1 MTLLVNTVIWA
12 GLAVLVMYTA
22 AVLYMYL
29 RQRALLYAPSL
40 ERPDPAACGVGDMQV
55 VTLRTDDG
63 LALNAWW
70 LPPAHAEAPVALYCH
85 GNAGSMADCAFKVA
99 AYRAS
104 GMGVLLFDYRGY
116 GGNAGRPT
124 EQGLYADARSAR
136 RFLLEEQGVTED
148 RLVIH
153 GESLG
158 SGVATQL
165 ALEHPPA
172 ALVLEAAFISIPA
185 VGKLQYPWLPVHR
198 LTKDRYESLAKIGR
212 IQAPV
217 LVVHGEDDDLVPV
230 DFGRRL
236 HAAAREPKELVL
248 LPGAG
253 HADLFD
259 FGAGERITGWVA
271 ETVEGAL
278 RARGQP
284 RTPPGTEASGV
295 VQG

>member
-1 MTLLVNTVIWA
+1 MTLLVNVVIWA

-29 RQRALLYAPSL
+29 RQRTFLYAPSA
-40 ERPDPAACGVGDMQV
+40 ERPDPATCGVGDMRV
-55 VTLRTDDG
+55 VTLNTEDG
-63 LALNAWW
+63 MSLNAWW
-70 LPPAHAEAPVALYCH
+70 LPPMRDDAAVVLYCH
-85 GNAGSMADCAFKVA
+85 GNTGSMADCAFKAA
-99 AYRAS
+99 AYRAA

-116 GGNAGRPT
+116 GGNAGQPT
-124 EQGLYADARSAR
+124 EQGLYADARAAR
-136 RFLLEEQGVTED
+136 RYLLEEQGVAEE

-212 IQAPV
+212 VTAP
-217 LVVHGEDDDLVPV
+217 
-230 DFGRRL
+230 
-236 HAAAREPKELVL
+236 
-248 LPGAG
+248 
-253 HADLFD
+253 
-259 FGAGERITGWVA
+259 
-271 ETVEGAL
+271 
-278 RARGQP
+278 
-284 RTPPGTEASGV
+284 S
-295 VQG
+295 